1 MPLQLAKTAAEI
13 RQAVR
18 EARAR
23 GLTIGF
29 VPTMGGLHEGH
40 LALVRRAKEKGY
52 VVMSIFVN
60 PTQFSPGEDYEKYPR
75 DLERDIALAERE
87 GVDLVFAPDANE
99 MYPPG
104 DSTFV
109 EVTGS
114 LTKGLCAPFRPGHFR
129 GVTTVVAKLFNIV
142 QPDKAYFGEKDFQQ
156 LQVIRRMARDLAMP
170 VEIVGVP
177 TVREPD
183 GLAMS
188 SRNAYLSLEEREAS
202 RALSQALREAQG
214 LVKKGQT
221 DASAILQVVR
231 DRVSAQPLVRLQYVE
246 VCNPETLEPVSSIEG
261 RAVLAMAAIVGKTR
275 LIDNIMLEAS

>member
-1 MPLQLAKTAAEI
+1 MRPQSAKTAAEI